1 MEEQI
6 KKLLEEWARTSETN
20 LSRSYQID
28 DDMVQLHVE
37 ARNLHKNGFVYTL
50 KHTMTLIL
58 PTTEDSIRLGIKL
71 LEDELINYVS
81 QNQFI

>member
-1 MEEQI
+1 
-6 KKLLEEWARTSETN
+6 
-20 LSRSYQID
+20 
-28 DDMVQLHVE
+28 MVQLHVE

-71 LEDELINYVS
+71 LEDELIN
-81 QNQFI
+81 

>member
-6 KKLLEEWARTSETN
+6 KKLLEEWVRTSETN
-20 LSRSYQID
+20 LRRSYQID